1 VFGAVIGGGEV
12 GEGGD
17 GMIERFHVVFV
28 VFLGL
33 SVGASKFEMIF
44 VGLGI
49 QYSVFN
55 IRQMVFY

>member
-33 SVGASKFEMIF
+33 ERWSVE
-44 VGLGI
+44 V
-49 QYSVFN
+49 
-55 IRQMVFY
+55 